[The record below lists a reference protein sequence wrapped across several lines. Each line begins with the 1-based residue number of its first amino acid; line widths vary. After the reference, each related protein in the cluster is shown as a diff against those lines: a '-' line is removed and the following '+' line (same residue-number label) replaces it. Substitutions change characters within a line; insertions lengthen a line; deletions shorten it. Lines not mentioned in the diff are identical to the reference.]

1 MGTALSAPL
10 HRHQP
15 RSPRGSSCSPTEAAW
30 VPHQAA
36 RDAALLQSLGTR
48 LAGWALVIPGIIKVV
63 EVVSL
68 QPAISGD
75 LQVLLE

>member
-15 RSPRGSSCSPTEAAW
+15 QSPHGSSCAPTGAAW

-48 LAGWALVIPGIIKVV
+48 LAGWALIIPGIIKVV
-63 EVVSL
+63 EVVGL
-68 QPAISGD
+68 QPAVPGD